1 MMISVIL
8 YFIYKYGYFLY
19 TYEYKFE
26 LEPVVR
32 ASSSSFLLSGSQQC
46 NLTRQFLTNP
56 SHALRVY
63 FKFFG
68 GVLGCSFLRSVL
80 YIYIKKISID
90 LFIIY
95 NEIKSILGNLF
106 NIFFISNSVFT
117 KVNLF
122 LSSC

>member
-1 MMISVIL
+1 MLVVNLINIQSVDNAYR
-8 YFIYKYGYFLY
+8 YFSF

-32 ASSSSFLLSGSQQC
+32 ASSSSFLWSGSQQC

-68 GVLGCSFLRSVL
+68 GVLGCIFLRSVL
-80 YIYIKKISID
+80 EKKKI
-90 LFIIY
+90 
-95 NEIKSILGNLF
+95 KLF
-106 NIFFISNSVFT
+106 N
-117 KVNLF
+117 L
-122 LSSC
+122 